1 MRSIRLVVAALAVAG
16 GLAAAWPAL
25 AGTSTLKGFVGP
37 GFSIRTSS
45 KTVAAGKV
53 KLVVS
58 DKASIH
64 NFHLRGPGVN
74 VKTGVDATG
83 TKTFTINL
91 KKGATYRFFCDVHP
105 DELHGTFKA
114 T

>member
-1 MRSIRLVVAALAVAG
+1 MRSTRLVIAALAVAG

-45 KTVAAGKV
+45 KTVPAGTV
-53 KLVVS
+53 KLVVA

-64 NFHLRGPGVN
+64 SFHVRGPGVN
-74 VKTGVDATG
+74 VKTSIAGIG
-83 TKTFTINL
+83 TKTFTITL
-91 KKGATYRFFCDVHP
+91 KKGAIYRFFCDLHP

>member
-1 MRSIRLVVAALAVAG
+1 MRSTRLVIAAFAVAG
-16 GLAAAWPAL
+16 GLAATWPAL

-37 GFSIRTSS
+37 GFSIGTSS

-58 DKASIH
+58 DKAAIH
-64 NFHLRGPGVN
+64 SFHVRGPGVN
-74 VKTGVDATG
+74 VKTGIGAIG
-83 TKTFTINL
+83 TKTFTITL

>member
-1 MRSIRLVVAALAVAG
+1 MRSTRLVLATLAVAG

-58 DKASIH
+58 DKATDHS
-64 NFHLRGPGVN
+64 FHLRGVGVN
-74 VKTGVDATG
+74 VKTSIAGIG
-83 TKTFTINL
+83 TKTFTITL
-91 KKGATYRFFCDVHP
+91 KKGATYRFFCDLHP
-105 DELHGTFKA
+105 DLHGSFKA

>member
-1 MRSIRLVVAALAVAG
+1 MRSTHLVVAVVAVAG
-16 GLAAAWPAL
+16 ALAAAWPAL
-25 AGTSTLKGFVGP
+25 AGTSTLKGSVGP
-37 GFSIRTSS
+37 GFSIRISA

-58 DKASIH
+58 DRAAIH
-64 NFHLRGPGVN
+64 DFHVRGPGVN
-74 VKTGVDATG
+74 VKTGVGAIG

-105 DELHGTFKA
+105 DLLHGTFKA
-114 T
+114 K

>member
-1 MRSIRLVVAALAVAG
+1 MRSTRLVVAALAMAG

-25 AGTSTLKGFVGP
+25 AGTSTLKGSVGP
-37 GFSIRTSS
+37 GFAIRISS

-58 DKASIH
+58 DRADIH
-64 NFHLRGPGVN
+64 DFHVRGPGVN
-74 VKTGVDATG
+74 VKTGIGAIG
-83 TKTFTINL
+83 TRTFTITL

>member
-1 MRSIRLVVAALAVAG
+1 MRSTRLVVTALAVAG

-25 AGTSTLKGFVGP
+25 AGTGTLKGFVGP
-37 GFSIRTSS
+37 GFSIGTSS
-45 KTVAAGKV
+45 KTVAAGTV

-64 NFHLRGPGVN
+64 SFHVRGPGVN
-74 VKTGVDATG
+74 VKTSIAGIG
-83 TKTFTINL
+83 TKTFTIKL
-91 KKGATYRFFCDVHP
+91 KKGATYRFFCDLYP
-105 DELHGTFKA
+105 DELHGSFKA